1 MNTNENPLSKYFR
14 KPGIYVQIPTGGKFN
29 PEIEKTVLDELPIL
43 PMTAID
49 EISMQNPDEL
59 LNGEALINLIKSC
72 VPSIP
77 NPRNLCTID
86 AELIFLAIKY
96 ATYGKD
102 VEHTHTCS
110 NCKEQADYNIDINHI
125 LEKFPDIS
133 EIPPIKYE
141 DLKVFVTPPK
151 LDSITRL
158 ALMEVEQARI
168 LQNLTKTQE
177 EGGTLPG
184 NEGEDASVQELE
196 MARQFAISF
205 RKVSKQ
211 NVDLLISAI
220 DRIETPDAVI
230 TDSDNIIE
238 FMDNVPAD
246 IVRKVNETVNNVI
259 PNLKNVSTFEFTCEA
274 CNHKEEV
281 TFDLNPVNF
290 SSAG

>member
-14 KPGIYVQIPTGGKFN
+14 KPGIYVQIPTGGRFN

-59 LNGEALINLIKSC
+59 LNGEALVNIIKSC
-72 VPSIP
+72 VPTIP
-77 NPRNLCTID
+77 NPRNLCNVD

-110 NCKEQADYNIDINHI
+110 NCKELADYNIDMNHI
-125 LEKFPDIS
+125 LEKFPDIGD
-133 EIPPIKYE
+133 IPPIKHE
-141 DLKVFVTPPK
+141 DLKIFVTPPK
-151 LDSITRL
+151 LDSLTRL

-168 LQNLTKTQE
+168 LSNMS
-177 EGGTLPG
+177 
-184 NEGEDASVQELE
+184 SVQEKEGDDDAREME
-196 MARQFAISF
+196 MAKQFAVSF

-220 DRIETPDAVI
+220 DRIETPDTVV
-230 TDSDNIIE
+230 TDIESIEE
-238 FMDNVPAD
+238 FMNNVPAD
-246 IVRKVNETVNNVI
+246 IVKKVNEIVNSVVPDLSDI
-259 PNLKNVSTFEFTCEA
+259 STFEFTCEA
-274 CNHKEEV
+274 CDNVEKV
-281 TFDLNPVNF
+281 TFDMNPVNF

>member
-14 KPGIYVQIPTGGKFN
+14 KPGIYVQIPTGGRFN

-59 LNGEALINLIKSC
+59 LNGEALVNIIRSC
-72 VPSIP
+72 VPVIP
-77 NPRNLCTID
+77 NPRNLCNVD

-110 NCKEQADYNIDINHI
+110 SCKEQADYNIDMNHI
-125 LEKFPDIS
+125 LEKFPEIS
-133 EIPPIKYE
+133 DIPPIIHE
-141 DLKVFVTPPK
+141 DLKIFVTPPK
-151 LDSITRL
+151 LESLTRL

-168 LQNLTKTQE
+168 LTAMTSAKKDENAKDDKQ
-177 EGGTLPG
+177 
-184 NEGEDASVQELE
+184 DME
-196 MARQFAISF
+196 MAKQFAISF

-211 NVDLLISAI
+211 NVDMLISAI
-220 DRIETPDAVI
+220 DRIETPDSVVTDPDTI
-230 TDSDNIIE
+230 TE
-238 FMDNVPAD
+238 FMDNVPAE
-246 IVRKVNETVNNVI
+246 IVKKVNKIVNNCV
-259 PNLKNVSTFEFTCEA
+259 PNLQDISTFEFTCES
-274 CNHKEEV
+274 CESKEQV

>member
-14 KPGIYVQIPTGGKFN
+14 KPGIYVQIPTGGRFN

-59 LNGEALINLIKSC
+59 LNGEALVNIIRSC
-72 VPSIP
+72 VPTIP
-77 NPRNLCTID
+77 NPRNLCNVD

-102 VEHTHTCS
+102 IEHTHSCS
-110 NCKEQADYNIDINHI
+110 NCKAQADYNIDMNHI
-125 LEKFPDIS
+125 LEKFPDID
-133 EIPPIKYE
+133 EIPPIKHE
-141 DLKVFVTPPK
+141 DLKIFVTPPK
-151 LDSITRL
+151 LDSLTRL

-168 LQNLTKTQE
+168 LSAMTKEQE
-177 EGGTLPG
+177 KELDDEGG
-184 NEGEDASVQELE
+184 DAKEME

-211 NVDLLISAI
+211 NVDMLVSAI
-220 DRIETPDAVI
+220 DRIETPDTVVTDPASI
-230 TDSDNIIE
+230 TE
-238 FMDNVPAD
+238 FMDNVPAE
-246 IVRKVNETVNNVI
+246 IVRKVNETVNNIVPDLSDI
-259 PNLKNVSTFEFTCEA
+259 STFEFTCEA
-274 CNHKEEV
+274 CDSKEKV

>member
-14 KPGIYVQIPTGGKFN
+14 KPGIYVQIPTGGRFN

-59 LNGEALINLIKSC
+59 LNGEALVNIIRSC
-72 VPSIP
+72 VPAIP
-77 NPRNLCTID
+77 NPRNLCNVD

-110 NCKEQADYNIDINHI
+110 NCKEQADYNIDMNHI
-125 LEKFPDIS
+125 LEKFPDID
-133 EIPPIKYE
+133 EIPPIEHE
-141 DLKVFVTPPK
+141 DLKIFVTPPK
-151 LDSITRL
+151 LDSLTRL

-168 LQNLTKTQE
+168 LSAMTKEQE
-177 EGGTLPG
+177 KELDDEGG
-184 NEGEDASVQELE
+184 DAKEME

-211 NVDLLISAI
+211 NVDMLVSAI
-220 DRIETPDAVI
+220 DRIETPDTVVTDPVAI
-230 TDSDNIIE
+230 TE
-238 FMDNVPAD
+238 FMDNVPAE
-246 IVRKVNETVNNVI
+246 IVRKVNETVNSVV
-259 PNLKNVSTFEFTCEA
+259 PNLSDISTFEFTCEA
-274 CNHKEEV
+274 CDSKETV

>member
-14 KPGIYVQIPTGGKFN
+14 KPGIYVQIPTGGRFN

-59 LNGEALINLIKSC
+59 LNGEALINIIRSC
-72 VPSIP
+72 VPTIP
-77 NPRNLCTID
+77 NPRNLCNVD

-110 NCKEQADYNIDINHI
+110 NCKEQADYNIDMNHI
-125 LEKFPDIS
+125 LEKFPDID
-133 EIPPIKYE
+133 EIPAIEHE
-141 DLKVFVTPPK
+141 DLKIFVTPPK
-151 LDSITRL
+151 LDSLTRL

-168 LQNLTKTQE
+168 LSAMTKEQE
-177 EGGTLPG
+177 KELDDEGG
-184 NEGEDASVQELE
+184 DAKEME

-211 NVDLLISAI
+211 NVDMLVSAI
-220 DRIETPDAVI
+220 DRIETPDTVVTDPVAI
-230 TDSDNIIE
+230 TE
-238 FMDNVPAD
+238 FMDNVPAE
-246 IVRKVNETVNNVI
+246 IVRKVNETVNSVV
-259 PNLKNVSTFEFTCEA
+259 PNLSDISTFEFTCEA
-274 CNHKEEV
+274 CDSKETV

>member
-14 KPGIYVQIPTGGKFN
+14 KPGIYVQIPTGGRFN

-59 LNGEALINLIKSC
+59 LNGEALVNIIKSC

-77 NPRNLCTID
+77 NPRNLCNVD

-110 NCKEQADYNIDINHI
+110 NCKEQADYNIDMNHI
-125 LEKFPDIS
+125 LEKFPDIDD
-133 EIPPIKYE
+133 IPPIEHE
-141 DLKVFVTPPK
+141 DLKIFVTPPK
-151 LDSITRL
+151 LDSLTRL

-168 LQNLTKTQE
+168 LSSMS
-177 EGGTLPG
+177 
-184 NEGEDASVQELE
+184 SVQEKEGDDDAREME
-196 MARQFAISF
+196 MAKQFAVSF

-220 DRIETPDAVI
+220 DRIETPDTVVRDI
-230 TDSDNIIE
+230 KSIEE
-238 FMDNVPAD
+238 FMNNVPAD
-246 IVRKVNETVNNVI
+246 IVKKVNTIVNSVVPDLSEI
-259 PNLKNVSTFEFTCEA
+259 STFEFTCEA
-274 CNHKEEV
+274 CDNVEKV
-281 TFDLNPVNF
+281 TFDMNPVNF

>member
-14 KPGIYVQIPTGGKFN
+14 KPGIYVQIPTGGRFN

-59 LNGEALINLIKSC
+59 LNGEALVNIIRSC
-72 VPSIP
+72 VPVIP
-77 NPRNLCTID
+77 NPRNLCNVD

-110 NCKEQADYNIDINHI
+110 SCKEQADYNIDMNHI
-125 LEKFPDIS
+125 LEKFPEIS
-133 EIPPIKYE
+133 DIPPIIHE
-141 DLKVFVTPPK
+141 DLKIFVTPPK
-151 LDSITRL
+151 LESLTRL

-168 LQNLTKTQE
+168 LTAMTSAKKD
-177 EGGTLPG
+177 
-184 NEGEDASVQELE
+184 EDAKDDKQDME
-196 MARQFAISF
+196 MAKQFAISF

-211 NVDLLISAI
+211 NVDMLISAI
-220 DRIETPDAVI
+220 DRIETPDSVI
-230 TDSDNIIE
+230 TDPGTITE
-238 FMDNVPAD
+238 FMDNVPAE
-246 IVRKVNETVNNVI
+246 IVKKVNKIVNNCV
-259 PNLKNVSTFEFTCEA
+259 PNLQDISTFEFTCES
-274 CNHKEEV
+274 CESKEQV

>member
-14 KPGIYVQIPTGGKFN
+14 KPGIYVQIPTGGRFN

-59 LNGEALINLIKSC
+59 LNGEALVNIIKSC
-72 VPSIP
+72 VPTIP
-77 NPRNLCTID
+77 NPRNLCNVD

-110 NCKEQADYNIDINHI
+110 NCKELADYNIDMNHI
-125 LEKFPDIS
+125 LEKFPDIGD
-133 EIPPIKYE
+133 IPPIKHE
-141 DLKVFVTPPK
+141 DLKIFVTPPK
-151 LDSITRL
+151 LDSLTRL

-168 LQNLTKTQE
+168 LSNMS
-177 EGGTLPG
+177 
-184 NEGEDASVQELE
+184 SVQEKEGDDDAREME
-196 MARQFAISF
+196 MAKQFAVSF

-220 DRIETPDAVI
+220 DRIETPDTVV
-230 TDSDNIIE
+230 TDIESIEE
-238 FMDNVPAD
+238 FMNNVPAD
-246 IVRKVNETVNNVI
+246 IVKKVNEIVNSVVPDLSDI
-259 PNLKNVSTFEFTCEA
+259 STFEFTCEA
-274 CNHKEEV
+274 CDNVEKV
-281 TFDLNPVNF
+281 TFDMIPVNF

>member
-14 KPGIYVQIPTGGKFN
+14 KPGIYVQIPTGGRFN

-59 LNGEALINLIKSC
+59 LNGEALVNIIKSC
-72 VPSIP
+72 VPAIP
-77 NPRNLCTID
+77 NPRNLCNID

-110 NCKEQADYNIDINHI
+110 NCKEQADYNIDMNHI
-125 LEKFPDIS
+125 LEKFPDID
-133 EIPPIKYE
+133 EIPAVEYE
-141 DLKVFVTPPK
+141 DLKIYVTPPK
-151 LDSITRL
+151 LDSLTRL

-168 LQNLTKTQE
+168 LSTMTTVVEQE
-177 EGGTLPG
+177 TD
-184 NEGEDASVQELE
+184 DAREME
-196 MARQFAISF
+196 MAKQFAVSF

-220 DRIETPDAVI
+220 DRIETPDAVV
-230 TDSDNIIE
+230 TDVESIEE
-238 FMDNVPAD
+238 FMNNVPAE
-246 IVRKVNETVNNVI
+246 IVRQVNKTVNSVV
-259 PNLKNVSTFEFTCEA
+259 PNISDISTFEFTCEA
-274 CNHKEEV
+274 CDNIEKV
-281 TFDLNPVNF
+281 TFELNPVNF

>member
-14 KPGIYVQIPTGGKFN
+14 KPGIYVQIPTGGRFN

-59 LNGEALINLIKSC
+59 LNGEALVNIIRSC
-72 VPSIP
+72 VPVIP
-77 NPRNLCTID
+77 NPRNLCNVD

-110 NCKEQADYNIDINHI
+110 SCKEQADYNIDMNHI

-133 EIPPIKYE
+133 EIPPIEHE
-141 DLKVFVTPPK
+141 DLKIFVTPPK
-151 LDSITRL
+151 LDSLTRL

-168 LQNLTKTQE
+168 LSAMTKEQE
-177 EGGTLPG
+177 KELDDEGG
-184 NEGEDASVQELE
+184 DAKEME

-211 NVDLLISAI
+211 NVDMLVSAI
-220 DRIETPDAVI
+220 DRIETPDTVVTDPVTI
-230 TDSDNIIE
+230 TE
-238 FMDNVPAD
+238 FMDNVPAE
-246 IVRKVNETVNNVI
+246 IVRKVNETVNSVV
-259 PNLKNVSTFEFTCEA
+259 PNLSDISTFEFTCEA
-274 CNHKEEV
+274 CDSKETV

>member
-1 MNTNENPLSKYFR
+1 MSEQANPLSKYFR
-14 KPGIYVQIPTGGKFN
+14 KPTIYVQIPTGGRFN
-29 PEIEKTVLDELPIL
+29 PEIDKTVLDELPIL

-72 VPSIP
+72 VPAIP
-77 NPRNLCTID
+77 NPRNLCNVD

-96 ATYGKD
+96 ATYGK
-102 VEHTHTCS
+102 EIQHTHSCS

-133 EIPPIKYE
+133 DIPPIEYE
-141 DLKVFVTPPK
+141 DLKIFVTPPK
-151 LDSITRL
+151 LDSLTRV

-168 LQNLTKTQE
+168 LSSITAAQE
-177 EGGTLPG
+177 NP
-184 NEGEDASVQELE
+184 EDDREELE

-220 DRIETPDAVI
+220 DRIETPDTVVI
-230 TDSDNIIE
+230 DSDSITE
-238 FMDNVPAD
+238 FMDNVPAN
-246 IVRKVNETVNNVI
+246 IVKKVNDTVNSVV
-259 PNLKNVSTFEFTCEA
+259 PNLSEISKFEFTCEA
-274 CNHKEEV
+274 CEHKEEV
-281 TFDLNPVNF
+281 VFDMNPVNF

>member
-14 KPGIYVQIPTGGKFN
+14 KPGIYVQIPTGGRFN

-59 LNGEALINLIKSC
+59 LNGEALVNIIRSC
-72 VPSIP
+72 VPAIP
-77 NPRNLCTID
+77 NPRNLCNVD

-110 NCKEQADYNIDINHI
+110 NCKEQADYNIDMNHI
-125 LEKFPDIS
+125 LEKFPDID
-133 EIPPIKYE
+133 EIPAIEHE
-141 DLKVFVTPPK
+141 DLKIFVTPPK
-151 LDSITRL
+151 LDSLTRL

-168 LQNLTKTQE
+168 LSAMTKEQE
-177 EGGTLPG
+177 KELDDEGG
-184 NEGEDASVQELE
+184 DAKEME

-211 NVDLLISAI
+211 NVDMLVSAI
-220 DRIETPDAVI
+220 DRIETPDTVVTDPVAI
-230 TDSDNIIE
+230 TE
-238 FMDNVPAD
+238 FMDNVPAE
-246 IVRKVNETVNNVI
+246 IVRKVNETVNSVV
-259 PNLKNVSTFEFTCEA
+259 PNLSDISTFEFTCEA
-274 CNHKEEV
+274 CDSKETV